1 MLFLLFYK
9 IDKISSQKYK
19 KIKHN
24 LILNRYFDNIIKSY
38 CTQKKTHLTFFNK
51 KVIIEKETSPNLKKK
66 MKELRYLDKYFIK
79 YKFSFSLGILITII
93 AQIFSLFTPKL
104 ISSSLEAIEK
114 FDKLSSV
121 EKSSTMVIGQ
131 YREELIHNVLLIIA
145 TTIIAGFLTFLMRQ
159 TLIVMSRHIEFDLKN
174 EVFRQYENLSQNFY
188 KQNRTGDLMNR
199 ISEDVSKVRMYVGP
213 AVMYTINTFIR
224 FAIVIAYMY
233 NVSPRLTLY
242 TLLPLPI
249 LSYAIFKLSSEINIR
264 STVFQQYL
272 SKVSSFTQEIFSGIR
287 VIKAYSLENQQQ
299 NNLISLAEES
309 KSKSL
314 SLARVQS
321 LFGPLMLALIGISN
335 LVLIYFGGMLY
346 INGTIK
352 SIGTIAEFILY
363 VNMLTWPVASLGWVS
378 SMVQEAE
385 ASQKRLNE
393 FLKIVP
399 DIQNNNP
406 SSSTV
411 DGTISFEN
419 VSYTYEDTN
428 IEALKNISFTV
439 KKGETLAILGKTG
452 SGKSTLL
459 SLISRMYDVT
469 EGQVK
474 IDGKE
479 ISQLN
484 LFDLRNSIGIVPQ
497 DAFLFSDSIKN
508 NIKFGKENATDDEV
522 IAAAKSAVV
531 HDNIEG
537 FNKGYDTILGERGI
551 TLSGGQK
558 QRVSIARAI
567 IKKPEIL
574 LFDDCLSA
582 VDTETEEAILNN
594 LFEICKDKTTI
605 IVSHRVSSAKN
616 ADKIIILENG
626 KIIQQGFHNQLINEN
641 GYYSALYLKQ
651 LSEKELL

>member
-1 MLFLLFYK
+1 
-9 IDKISSQKYK
+9 
-19 KIKHN
+19 
-24 LILNRYFDNIIKSY
+24 
-38 CTQKKTHLTFFNK
+38 
-51 KVIIEKETSPNLKKK
+51 
-66 MKELRYLDKYFIK
+66 MKELRYLNKYFIK
-79 YKFSFSLGILITII
+79 YKYSFLLGIFITII

-104 ISSSLEAIEK
+104 ISKSFKVIEEFSK
-114 FDKLSSV
+114 DKTI
-121 EKSSTMVIGQ
+121 STDIIRQ
-131 YREELIHNVLLIIA
+131 ELISNILLIIA

-213 AVMYTINTFIR
+213 AVMYSINTIIR
-224 FAIVIAYMY
+224 FIIVIVYMY

-242 TLLPLPI
+242 TILPLPV
-249 LSYAIFKLSSEINIR
+249 LSYCIFKLSTEINKR

-272 SKVSSFTQEIFSGIR
+272 SKVSSFSQEIFSGIR
-287 VIKAYSLENQQQ
+287 VIKAYSLEDQHQ
-299 NNLISLAEES
+299 NNMVNLANES

-314 SLARVQS
+314 DLAKVQS

-335 LVLIYFGGMLY
+335 LVVIYFGGLMY
-346 INGTIK
+346 IDGTIK

-393 FLKIVP
+393 FLKIEP
-399 DIQNNNP
+399 EIKNKNP
-406 SSSTV
+406 NKSNIE
-411 DGTISFEN
+411 GTIAFKN

-428 IEALKNISFTV
+428 IKALQNISFTV

-452 SGKSTLL
+452 SGKSTIS
-459 SLISRMYDVT
+459 SLISRLYDVS
-469 EGQVK
+469 EGQITV
-474 IDGKE
+474 DGNE
-479 ISQLN
+479 ISTLN
-484 LFDLRNSIGIVPQ
+484 LYDLRNSIGIVPQ

-508 NIKFGKENATDDEV
+508 NIKFGKENATDEEV
-522 IAAAKSAVV
+522 ETAAKNAVV
-531 HDNIEG
+531 HDNIIG
-537 FNKGYDTILGERGI
+537 FNKQYETILGERGI

-567 IKKPEIL
+567 IKNPAIL

-594 LFEICKDKTTI
+594 LYEICKDKTTI

-616 ADKIIILENG
+616 ADNIIILEEG
-626 KIIQQGFHNQLINEN
+626 KIIQQGSHNQLINQE
-641 GYYSALYLKQ
+641 GYYSSLYLKQ

>member
-1 MLFLLFYK
+1 
-9 IDKISSQKYK
+9 
-19 KIKHN
+19 
-24 LILNRYFDNIIKSY
+24 
-38 CTQKKTHLTFFNK
+38 
-51 KVIIEKETSPNLKKK
+51 
-66 MKELRYLDKYFIK
+66 MKELLYLNKYFVK
-79 YKFSFSLGILITII
+79 YKYRFLLGIVFTII
-93 AQIFSLFTPKL
+93 AQIFMLFTPKL
-104 ISSSLEAIEK
+104 ISQSFKAIES
-114 FDKLSSV
+114 FSEDKSIPTSV
-121 EKSSTMVIGQ
+121 IRQ
-131 YREELIHNVLLIIA
+131 ELTSNILLIIA

-188 KQNRTGDLMNR
+188 KKNRTGDLMSR

-213 AVMYTINTFIR
+213 AVMYTINTVIR
-224 FAIVIAYMY
+224 FTIVIVYMY

-242 TLLPLPI
+242 TILPLPL
-249 LSYAIFKLSSEINIR
+249 LSYGIFKLSSEINMR

-287 VIKAYSLENQQQ
+287 VIKAYSLEEQHQANMV
-299 NNLISLAEES
+299 SLAKES
-309 KSKSL
+309 KRKSL
-314 SLARVQS
+314 NLAKVQS

-335 LVLIYFGGMLY
+335 LVVIYFGGLMY
-346 INGTIK
+346 IDGTIK

-393 FLKIVP
+393 FLKIEP
-399 DIQNNNP
+399 EITNKNP
-406 SSSTV
+406 EQSIINGS
-411 DGTISFEN
+411 ISFEN

-428 IEALKNISFTV
+428 IKALKNISFTV

-452 SGKSTLL
+452 SGKSTVL
-459 SLISRMYDVT
+459 SLISRLYDVT
-469 EGQVK
+469 EGQIK
-474 IDGKE
+474 IDDKE
-479 ISQLN
+479 ISTLN

-508 NIKFGKENATDDEV
+508 NIKFGKEDASMEEV
-522 IAAAKSAVV
+522 IAAAKNSVV
-531 HDNIEG
+531 HDNIIG
-537 FNKGYDTILGERGI
+537 FNKQYDTILGERGI

-567 IKKPEIL
+567 IKNPPIL

-594 LFEICKDKTTI
+594 LNEICKDKTTI

-616 ADKIIILENG
+616 ADKIMILEDG
-626 KIIQQGFHNQLINEN
+626 KIIQQGSHNQLINQE
-641 GYYSALYLKQ
+641 GYYASLYLKQ

>member
-1 MLFLLFYK
+1 
-9 IDKISSQKYK
+9 
-19 KIKHN
+19 
-24 LILNRYFDNIIKSY
+24 
-38 CTQKKTHLTFFNK
+38 
-51 KVIIEKETSPNLKKK
+51 
-66 MKELRYLDKYFIK
+66 MKELQYLNKYFVK
-79 YKFSFSLGILITII
+79 YKFSFLLGIVITIV

-104 ISSSLEAIEK
+104 ISKSFTIIEAFAK
-114 FDKLSSV
+114 DKSV
-121 EKSSTMVIGQ
+121 TKDLIQ
-131 YREELIHNVLLIIA
+131 QELISNILLIIA

-213 AVMYTINTFIR
+213 AVMYTINTVIR
-224 FAIVIAYMY
+224 FAIVIVYMF
-233 NVSPRLTLY
+233 NVSPLLTLY

-249 LSYAIFKLSSEINIR
+249 LSYAIFKISSEINKR

-287 VIKAYSLENQQQ
+287 VIKAYSLEEQHQ
-299 NNLISLAEES
+299 NNMIELSDES

-314 SLARVQS
+314 NLAKIQA

-335 LVLIYFGGMLY
+335 LVVIYFGGLMY

-385 ASQKRLNE
+385 ASQKRINE

-399 DIQNNNP
+399 EIQNNNP
-406 SSSTV
+406 EKSIIE
-411 DGTISFEN
+411 GAISFEN
-419 VSYTYEDTN
+419 VSYTYEDTH
-428 IEALKNISFTV
+428 IKALQDVSFTV
-439 KKGETLAILGKTG
+439 HEGETLAILGKTG
-452 SGKSTLL
+452 SGKSTII
-459 SLISRMYDVT
+459 SLISRLYDAT
-469 EGQVK
+469 EGRITV
-474 IDGKE
+474 DEKE
-479 ISQLN
+479 ISKLN
-484 LFDLRNSIGIVPQ
+484 LYDLRNSIGIVPQ
-497 DAFLFSDSIKN
+497 DAFLFSESIKN
-508 NIKFGKENATDDEV
+508 NIKFGKEDATDEEV
-522 IAAAKSAVV
+522 ETATKNAVV
-531 HDNIEG
+531 HDNIIG
-537 FNKGYDTILGERGI
+537 FNKKYETILGERGI

-567 IKKPEIL
+567 IKNPKIL

-594 LFEICKDKTTI
+594 LQEICKDKTTI

-616 ADKIIILENG
+616 ADRIIILDEG
-626 KIIQQGFHNQLINEN
+626 RIIEQGSHNQLINQE

-651 LSEKELL
+651 LSEKELQ